1 VIVDSHTHVVCPD
14 GDRYPLAHRLDVGR
28 SWWTDSDDSPRALVA
43 AMDTAGVDRAVVVQ
57 AVGPYGYDCRCAV
70 DAVEAFPERL
80 ALVGAVDMAG
90 VDPAAALGELAGVA
104 PLRGVR
110 VFGVDGAPPTW
121 LTDGR
126 AAALWAVATELNCT
140 IVATLFMA
148 DVPSLRPLVEAEPS
162 VPVAVD
168 HAGFPPLATSPPE
181 VALTP
186 LLELADL
193 EAIVVKVSSH
203 VLLEAGGDGDPAD
216 LVGRL
221 AEAFG
226 SARLVWG
233 SDHPQ
238 TAGLAYPEMVDL
250 ARHALRLLPVPDQ
263 RAVLGE
269 NAVRLWW
276 APVLGADP
284 HRAGPRGDESAP
296 PASSD
301 PR

>member
-1 VIVDSHTHVVCPD
+1 MIVDAHTHVVCSD
-14 GDRYPLAHRLDVGR
+14 GDRYPLAHRLGAGR
-28 SWWTDSDDSPRALVA
+28 GGWTDGDRSARALVA

-57 AVGPYGYDCRCAV
+57 AVGPYGYDCRCAI

-90 VDPAAALGELAGVA
+90 VDPAAALGELAAVA

-110 VFGVDGAPPTW
+110 VFGVDGTPPTW

-126 AAALWAVATELNCT
+126 AAALWAVAADLGCT
-140 IVATLFMA
+140 IVATLFMPH
-148 DVPSLRPLVEAEPS
+148 VPALRRLVEAQPS

-168 HAGFPPLATSPPE
+168 HAGFPALATSPPE
-181 VALTP
+181 VALVP

-193 EAIVVKVSSH
+193 GAVVVKVSSH
-203 VLLEAGGDGDPAD
+203 VLLDARSVGDPAD

-221 AEAFG
+221 ADSFG

-238 TAGLAYPEMVDL
+238 TTGLAYPEMLDL
-250 ARHALRLLPVPDQ
+250 ARHALRILPVPAA

-269 NAVRLWW
+269 NAARLGW
-276 APVLGADP
+276 APSP
-284 HRAGPRGDESAP
+284 SA
-296 PASSD
+296 
-301 PR
+301 

>member
-1 VIVDSHTHVVCPD
+1 VIVDSHTHVVCSD
-14 GDRYPLAHRLDVGR
+14 GDRYPLARRPDAGR
-28 SWWTDSDDSPRALVA
+28 RWWTDGDHSPRALVA
-43 AMDTAGVDRAVVVQ
+43 AMDAAGVDRAVVVQ
-57 AVGPYGYDCRCAV
+57 AIGPYGYDCRCAI

-80 ALVGAVDMAG
+80 VHVGAVDMAG
-90 VDPAAALGELAGVA
+90 VDPAAALGELAAVA
-104 PLRGVR
+104 PLSGVR

-126 AAALWAVATELNCT
+126 AAALWAVAAELDCT

-148 DVPSLRPLVEAEPS
+148 DVPALRPLVEAEPS

-181 VALTP
+181 VALAP

-221 AEAFG
+221 AESFG
-226 SARLVWG
+226 PARLVWG

-238 TAGLAYPEMVDL
+238 TAGLAYPEMLDL
-250 ARHALRLLPVPDQ
+250 ARHALRHLPVPDA

-269 NAVRLWW
+269 NAVRLWR
-276 APVLGADP
+276 ASALGGRSSP
-284 HRAGPRGDESAP
+284 GGPRGYRLDRRRSV
-296 PASSD
+296 
-301 PR
+301 